1 MLELSKNILRKV
13 SFDHA
18 LFYKEL
24 KKALSWI
31 QNQEDLKMLRDW
43 CIQEFGQ
50 THRFVLQ
57 EVFVDYRR

>member
-24 KKALSWI
+24 KKALKWI
-31 QNQEDLKMLRDW
+31 NSADELRKLKEW
-43 CIQEFGQ
+43 CLAEFGQ
-50 THRFVLQ
+50 SHELVLQ
-57 EVFVDYRR
+57 RVFVNSK

>member
-24 KKALSWI
+24 SKALKWLQNTEEI
-31 QNQEDLKMLRDW
+31 QKLKEWCML
-43 CIQEFGQ
+43 EFGQ
-50 THRFVLQ
+50 SHRLILQ
-57 EVFVDYRR
+57 KVFVEQ

>member
-24 KKALSWI
+24 KKALKWI
-31 QNQEDLKMLRDW
+31 NSTEELRKLKEW
-43 CIQEFGQ
+43 CIFEFGK
-50 THRFVLQ
+50 THRRVLQ
-57 EVFVDYRR
+57 QVFVGL